1 MAKKN
6 SYWRKRMEALS
17 KERFQDAERFYQ
29 DIQEQY
35 RRALNDVQQDIEIW
49 YQRLADNNDISYSAA
64 KKLLK
69 KDELKEFQ
77 WTVEQYIKAGEQSN
91 VNGKWMKELENAS
104 AKYHISRLEAM
115 KLQMQQ
121 HAELLSAQIEGST
134 TEYLHKAYGEQYYHT
149 AYEIAVGTG
158 VGSNLTQL
166 NTETIETVLAKPWA
180 ADGKV
185 FSDRIWDN
193 KEKLVRNLHTEL
205 TQCVIRG
212 EAPKKAIDRLARAM
226 NVSRSQ
232 AGNLIM
238 TETAAISAA
247 AQKNCYRDLG
257 VAEFEVVE
265 TLDKRT
271 CRICQDMDGR
281 HYPMSDYRIGET
293 APPFHPR
300 CRGCT
305 CPYYD
310 DEFMAG
316 GQRAARDENGETYYV
331 PADMSYKEWKKTYAS
346 GEQMT
351 LDGLVSERGTEYN
364 KPRSVE
370 EMRRVAEKVKQD
382 CTKYSQKASKWSGTI
397 RVDKSLDSG
406 DTLGQ
411 KDWNCDIIL
420 AETADDGVIWHEMLH
435 SCSVSYYDVQTYND
449 HQAIEEASVEYL
461 KQQICKEKGI
471 TSVDAYSNLIPILQ
485 IVNEKFKYG
494 TDLEF
499 AIELFN
505 VPLPDRYGWLED
517 KVDDSLRN
525 LNVSFSD
532 YNEVMY
538 FIRELEGTIQ

>member
-1 MAKKN
+1 
-6 SYWRKRMEALS
+6 
-17 KERFQDAERFYQ
+17 
-29 DIQEQY
+29 
-35 RRALNDVQQDIEIW
+35 
-49 YQRLADNNDISYSAA
+49 
-64 KKLLK
+64 
-69 KDELKEFQ
+69 
-77 WTVEQYIKAGEQSN
+77 
-91 VNGKWMKELENAS
+91 
-104 AKYHISRLEAM
+104 
-115 KLQMQQ
+115 
-121 HAELLSAQIEGST
+121 
-134 TEYLHKAYGEQYYHT
+134 
-149 AYEIAVGTG
+149 
-158 VGSNLTQL
+158 
-166 NTETIETVLAKPWA
+166 
-180 ADGKV
+180 
-185 FSDRIWDN
+185 
-193 KEKLVRNLHTEL
+193 
-205 TQCVIRG
+205 
-212 EAPKKAIDRLARAM
+212 
-226 NVSRSQ
+226 
-232 AGNLIM
+232 
-238 TETAAISAA
+238 
-247 AQKNCYRDLG
+247 
-257 VAEFEVVE
+257 
-265 TLDKRT
+265 
-271 CRICQDMDGR
+271 
-281 HYPMSDYRIGET
+281 MSDYRIGET

-310 DEFMAG
+310 DEFMEG
-316 GQRAARDENGETYYV
+316 GQRAARDENGGTYYV

-351 LDGLVSERGTEYN
+351 LDGLVLERGTEYN

-370 EMRRVAEKVKQD
+370 EMRLVAEKVKQD
-382 CTKYSQKASKWSGTI
+382 CTKYSQKVSKWSGTI

-461 KQQICKEKGI
+461 KQQICREKGI
-471 TSVDAYSNLIPILQ
+471 TSVNAYSNLIPILQ
-485 IVNEKFKYG
+485 IVNERFKYG